1 MAPKNEVVME
11 ERRRLP
17 PQKKWPTLLVR
28 SLSDSAKYRRSA
40 ASGRN
45 AHPILLP
52 GGASTTTTDLVGSS
66 TCTASCCG
74 SPVGVTKALTLSLSD
89 SRLFSSQNIHKYVYN
104 CNNNGG
110 CSVAIKTTKFI
121 TGNTLGSCFSQSFGG
136 KCSGIPDACEN
147 CLEKCEGKDGQEFSE
162 IVDV

>member
-40 ASGRN
+40 VSGRN

-52 GGASTTTTDLVGSS
+52 GGASTTTSDLVGSS
-66 TCTASCCG
+66 ACTASCCG

-104 CNNNGG
+104 CNNNNKL
-110 CSVAIKTTKFI
+110 VLFTK
-121 TGNTLGSCFSQSFGG
+121 
-136 KCSGIPDACEN
+136 
-147 CLEKCEGKDGQEFSE
+147 EF
-162 IVDV
+162 

>member
-52 GGASTTTTDLVGSS
+52 GGASTTTSDLVGSS
-66 TCTASCCG
+66 ACTASCCG

-89 SRLFSSQNIHKYVYN
+89 SRLFSSQNIQKYVYN
-104 CNNNGG
+104 CNNNNKL
-110 CSVAIKTTKFI
+110 VLFTVYP
-121 TGNTLGSCFSQSFGG
+121 Q
-136 KCSGIPDACEN
+136 
-147 CLEKCEGKDGQEFSE
+147 
-162 IVDV
+162 

>member
-28 SLSDSAKYRRSA
+28 SLSDSAKYR
-40 ASGRN
+40 SGRN
-45 AHPILLP
+45 AHPIP
-52 GGASTTTTDLVGSS
+52 GGATADLGST
-66 TCTASCCG
+66 CCG

-104 CNNNGG
+104 CNNNNKL
-110 CSVAIKTTKFI
+110 VLFTK
-121 TGNTLGSCFSQSFGG
+121 
-136 KCSGIPDACEN
+136 
-147 CLEKCEGKDGQEFSE
+147 EF
-162 IVDV
+162 